1 MPLNSDRKNRP
12 LLGFYILVAYVVI
25 QFSWWSFLMFNLN
38 NEIYQL
44 KTELNIIQ
52 TSNPTEAT
60 LQGNT
65 LQKKL
70 HARWAM
76 IIGEGSVFFVL
87 LISGIIVTRSSFKK
101 ENELNRQQNNFILS
115 ITHELRSPLASAR
128 LQMETLA
135 LRDLNKEKQNEI
147 IAGAMSDIDRLN
159 ALVENILLAARIED
173 SNFKLHPEKTDL
185 EIFISDIKKGYK
197 LAPGDERKILWDLQP
212 QVYAQIDRFS
222 FPSILN
228 NLYEN
233 AIKYSPP
240 GSPVTIML
248 RQTGGKVTLTI
259 SDMGVGVSME
269 DKAHIFKKF
278 YRAGMEET
286 RSAKGTGL
294 GLYIVQYLSKLHG
307 GTIQVRDNTPVGSI
321 FELTLPQSHEQ

>member
-1 MPLNSDRKNRP
+1 
-12 LLGFYILVAYVVI
+12 
-25 QFSWWSFLMFNLN
+25 MFNLN

-60 LQGNT
+60 LQGNK

-87 LISGIIVTRSSFKK
+87 LVSGIIVTRSSFKK

-135 LRDLNKEKQNEI
+135 MRDLNKEKQNEM

-173 SNFKLHPEKTDL
+173 SNFKLHLEKTDL
-185 EIFISDIKKGYK
+185 GAYISEIQKGYK
-197 LAPGDERKILWDLQP
+197 LAPTDKRQITWDLQAG
-212 QVYAQIDRFS
+212 VHARIDRFS
-222 FPSILN
+222 FLSILN

-233 AIKYSPP
+233 AIKYSAP
-240 GSPVTIML
+240 GSPVCIAL
-248 RQTGGKVTLTI
+248 RQANGKVTL
-259 SDMGVGVSME
+259 SVKDQGMGVQEE
-269 DKAHIFKKF
+269 DKPHIFKKF

-286 RSAKGTGL
+286 RSTKGTGL
-294 GLYIVQYLSKLHG
+294 GLYIVQYLSRLHG
-307 GTIQVRDNTPVGSI
+307 GTIQVRDNTPTGSI
-321 FELTLPQSHEQ
+321 FELTLPQSHE